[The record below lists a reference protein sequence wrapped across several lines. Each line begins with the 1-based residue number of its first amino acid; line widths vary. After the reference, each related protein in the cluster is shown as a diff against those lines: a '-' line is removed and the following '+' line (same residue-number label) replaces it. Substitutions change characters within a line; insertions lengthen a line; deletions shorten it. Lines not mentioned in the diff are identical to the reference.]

1 MSTPHRIRTWLTERL
16 GIRYP
21 IIQAPMAGG
30 PTTPNLVAA
39 VGEAGALGSFGFA
52 YTEPAAMR
60 EQCAAARALS
70 PAPIHINLFVDPTDA
85 SPSRHEIERA
95 LAALRPM
102 YEALGA
108 SLPAT
113 VSAPY
118 APSLDAQVAAVLE
131 IRPAVFSMHFNQL
144 GKAHIAELRACGIL
158 VETTVTNVAEARHA
172 EALGLDFVVAQGAEA
187 GGHRGTF
194 IGAAEDSMIGT
205 LALVRTI
212 VRNCSIPVVA
222 AGGIMDGAGL
232 AAVIALGACGA
243 QIGTAFLPVD
253 ESGAPEVHKQALF
266 DGEEAGT
273 TITRAFS
280 GRPARGIRNAY
291 IRTAES
297 GDFPILPF
305 PMQNKAT
312 GPLRAA
318 AAKQNNP
325 DYVSLWAGQAY
336 TLSRK
341 MSAGALVAAIATEYE
356 EATQELIRAARG

>member
-1 MSTPHRIRTWLTERL
+1 MSAPHSIRTWLTERL

-30 PTTPNLVAA
+30 PTTPKLVAA
-39 VGEAGALGSFGFA
+39 VGNAGALGSFGFA
-52 YTEPAAMR
+52 YTEPAAMK
-60 EQCAAARALS
+60 EQCAAARTLS
-70 PAPIHINLFVDPTDA
+70 AAPIHINLFVDPADA
-85 SPSRHEIERA
+85 SPSQADIERT
-95 LAALRPM
+95 LVVLQPM
-102 YEALGA
+102 YAALGA
-108 SLPAT
+108 SAPIT
-113 VSAPY
+113 VGAPY
-118 APSLDAQVAAVLE
+118 APNLEAQVAAVLE

-144 GKAHIAELRACGIL
+144 EAEHIAKLRASGIL

-172 EALGLDFVVAQGAEA
+172 QALGLDFVVAQGAEA

-212 VRNCSIPVVA
+212 VRTCSIPVVA

-253 ESGAPEVHKQALF
+253 ESGAPDVHKQALF
-266 DGEEAGT
+266 DAADAGT
-273 TITRAFS
+273 TLTRAFS

-291 IRTAES
+291 IRRAES
-297 GDFPILPF
+297 GNFPILPF
-305 PMQNKAT
+305 PVQNKAT
-312 GPLRAA
+312 APLRAA
-318 AAKQNNP
+318 AAKQGNP

-336 TLSRK
+336 TLARK
-341 MSAGALVAAIATEYE
+341 MSAGALVERIVEEYDEAA
-356 EATQELIRAARG
+356 QELIRAARG